1 MLPVKEN
8 SDEGRISVNSGN
20 SANSRRD
27 ISAPP
32 AEHFHGTG
40 TPSPCLPGSE
50 QTNGQGPASALAGVN
65 GMTNGRAQPSAG
77 QRMPVSAFAARAG
90 MPDASL
96 SAKQMQMAMGGAQPA
111 GAVPSIP
118 AL

>member
-8 SDEGRISVNSGN
+8 SDEGLSSV

-27 ISAPP
+27 ISLSS
-32 AEHFHGTG
+32 
-40 TPSPCLPGSE
+40 TPSSPQVPCLPGRE
-50 QTNGQGPASALAGVN
+50 QSNGQGPAPTAAN
-65 GMTNGRAQPSAG
+65 GLPNGEAQLPQG

-90 MPDASL
+90 IPDASL
-96 SAKQMQMAMGGAQPA
+96 SAKQMQMALGGGQPA
-111 GAVPSIP
+111 GIAPTIP